1 MITFD
6 DWKIQSVGY
15 PLAMQYDHM
24 TREMYISG
32 DIPDGYT
39 WDVLCRYKR
48 ELNIIRLEVVE
59 GGISTL
65 FTKHDLANSGTYI
78 IQLRGTKDG
87 TVRHSNAIQV
97 EVPKSLSADDQG
109 RRSNPDQR
117 ARPVGGR
124 DHDQCRY
131 GGVYADKR
139 RCCHI
144 LRL

>member
-32 DIPDGYT
+32 DIPEGYT

-65 FTKHDLANSGTYI
+65 LTKHDLANSGTYI

-97 EVPKSLSADDQG
+97 EVP
-109 RRSNPDQR
+109 
-117 ARPVGGR
+117 
-124 DHDQCRY
+124 
-131 GGVYADKR
+131 
-139 RCCHI
+139 
-144 LRL
+144 